1 MNRTLIPLTAAVTA
15 LSLGALASVA
25 LAQQE
30 PAAAKQRAGSS
41 WLQLSEFVAR
51 LEGCGS
57 YVGDPNAKG
66 LLTFTTANGLSRM
79 QYLTLPAENL
89 RHSKS
94 AELSAGQ
101 AAVTEPLA
109 LLSAYVVRPDGSTD
123 PVYGSQPKD
132 MVILTTGDG
141 RVIVT
146 FTDFAA
152 DSEAGTYLYPGKVDA
167 PMSQL
172 TDALR

>member
-1 MNRTLIPLTAAVTA
+1 MNRILIPLTAAVTA
-15 LSLGALASVA
+15 LGLGALASMA
-25 LAQQE
+25 FAQQE
-30 PAAAKQRAGSS
+30 TAAAKQQAGST
-41 WLQLSEFVAR
+41 WLYLSEFVAR

-57 YVGDPNAKG
+57 YVGDSNTKG
-66 LLTFTTANGLSRM
+66 LLTFTTANGLTRA
-79 QYLTLPAENL
+79 QYLVLPAGNA
-89 RHSKS
+89 RHSKN
-94 AELSAGQ
+94 AKPSAGD

-109 LLSAYVVRPDGSTD
+109 LLSAYVVRPDGSPD
-123 PVYGSQPKD
+123 PAYGSRPKD

-141 RVIVT
+141 RVVVT

-152 DSEAGTYLYPGKVDA
+152 DSDAGSYPYPGKVDA